1 MRIVAERV
9 RAGRSYVTGPGGD
22 VVALH
27 GAARP
32 SCTTTLA
39 HIGRVPDSIR
49 ALGRVRTAA
58 DAAPADAQTHA
69 NLQKTLTMRTTLLF
83 LLLIHE
89 IVRKFPFFTKNVI
102 SSTRSRPA
110 FQRELFEE
118 GTSKIFQNW

>member
-58 DAAPADAQTHA
+58 DARRRASA
-69 NLQKTLTMRTTLLF
+69 
-83 LLLIHE
+83 
-89 IVRKFPFFTKNVI
+89 
-102 SSTRSRPA
+102 
-110 FQRELFEE
+110 RELAKNSHNAYNIAVFVVN
-118 GTSKIFQNW
+118 TRDCS